1 MPKTN
6 RLGSPNATA
15 STSETPA
22 VNSAE
27 ENIDRAVERIYRI
40 YGPDLSVFFRAVQGH
55 LNLGKS
61 EDAAPTKTR
70 HLGS

>member
-6 RLGSPNATA
+6 CPGSPNAPVC
-15 STSETPA
+15 TSETPA
-22 VNSAE
+22 VNPAE

-55 LNLGKS
+55 LNLEKS
-61 EDAAPTKTR
+61 EGAATADTR
-70 HLGS
+70 HPDR